1 MQFSRQTFYDTDNR
15 STGIRDFD
23 SVKVHAN
30 FTNYIREQG
39 FVNLDGTEI
48 SGVEGVTSFRWKYD
62 TESVKNKSYWGKI
75 NMALYGH
82 QLAYNF
88 YSGTIGVSSL
98 NCFGSDWGGNYPP
111 ITIFFVPTKNHG
123 FYTISY
129 CPYIFYG
136 YGVICPTP
144 GLISFTKDMPHDV
157 SIDASLGRYAGAL
170 GFFNNVT
177 NEWNYLVKSGGMAGQ
192 SIYLDDRGRGVL
204 GANTALSID
213 TDGTKTDVKQGV
225 CTLIKPPYNNGF
237 LSNIYMVSTSPA
249 QGTNDA
255 NGTDNKFF
263 SFNGRNFYGFCSNMV
278 VELPAN

>member
-1 MQFSRQTFYDTDNR
+1 MQFSRQTFYDIDNR
-15 STGIRDFD
+15 SQGIRDFD

-30 FTNYIREQG
+30 FTNYIKEQG

-62 TESVKNKSYWGKI
+62 TESVKNKSYWSKVQI
-75 NMALYGH
+75 ALYGH

-88 YSGTIGVSSL
+88 YSGTIGVSGL

-111 ITIFFVPTKNHG
+111 ITIFFVPTKNNG

-129 CPYIFYG
+129 CPYTFYSA
-136 YGVICPTP
+136 ICPTP
-144 GLISFTKDMPHDV
+144 GLISFTKDMPY
-157 SIDASLGRYAGAL
+157 ASTSVDLQRYSGAL

-177 NEWNYLVKSGGMAGQ
+177 NEWNYIVKSGSKPGQ
-192 SIYLDDRGRGVL
+192 SIYLDDRGRGIL
-204 GANTALSID
+204 DANTALSID
-213 TDGTKTDVKQGV
+213 TNGTKTDVKQGV

>member
-1 MQFSRQTFYDTDNR
+1 MQFSRQTFYDIDNR
-15 STGIRDFD
+15 STSIRDFD

-48 SGVEGVTSFRWKYD
+48 SGVEGVTTFRWKYD
-62 TESVKNKSYWGKI
+62 TESVKNKSYWSKVQTGS
-75 NMALYGH
+75 YGN

-88 YSGTIGVSSL
+88 YSGTTSVSGL
-98 NCFGSDWGGNYPP
+98 YCFGANWGGYYPP

-129 CPYIFYG
+129 CPYAFYG
-136 YGVICPTP
+136 LDIICSTP
-144 GLISFTKDMPHDV
+144 GLISFTKDMPQAFSDITL
-157 SIDASLGRYAGAL
+157 SSYAGAL

-177 NEWNYLVKSGGMAGQ
+177 NEWNYFVKSGGTAGQ
-192 SIYLDDRGRGVL
+192 NIYLDDRGRGIL

-213 TDGTKTDVKQGV
+213 TNGAKTDVKQGV

>member
-62 TESVKNKSYWGKI
+62 TESVKNKSYWNKI
-75 NMALYGH
+75 NMALYGY

-98 NCFGSDWGGNYPP
+98 NCFGSDWGGYYPP
-111 ITIFFVPTKNHG
+111 ITIFFVPTKNNG

-129 CPYIFYG
+129 CPYGFYN

-144 GLISFTKDMPHDV
+144 GLISFTKDMPHSPDV
-157 SIDASLGRYAGAL
+157 DQTLYRYAGAL
-170 GFFNNVT
+170 SFFNNVT
-177 NEWNYLVKSGGMAGQ
+177 NEWNYLVKNGDMVGQ

-204 GANTALSID
+204 NANTALSID
-213 TDGTKTDVKQGV
+213 TNGTKTDVKQGV

>member
-1 MQFSRQTFYDTDNR
+1 MQFSRQTFYDTDVL
-15 STGIRDFD
+15 SEGIRDFD

-48 SGVEGVTSFRWKYD
+48 SGVEGVTTFRWKYD
-62 TESVKNKSYWGKI
+62 TESVKNKSYWGKVNI
-75 NMALYGH
+75 ALYAG

-98 NCFGSDWGGNYPP
+98 NCFGTDWGGSYPP
-111 ITIFFVPTKNHG
+111 ITIFFVPTKNNG

-129 CPYIFYG
+129 CPYLFYG
-136 YGVICPTP
+136 IGVICPTP
-144 GLISFTKDMPHDV
+144 GLISFTKDMPHATSSV
-157 SIDASLGRYAGAL
+157 EFQRYSGTL

-177 NEWNYLVKSGGMAGQ
+177 NEWNYLVKSGGYTGQ
-192 SIYLDDRGRGVL
+192 NIYLDDRGKGVL
-204 GANTALSID
+204 NANTALSID
-213 TDGTKTDVKQGV
+213 TNGTKTDVKQGV